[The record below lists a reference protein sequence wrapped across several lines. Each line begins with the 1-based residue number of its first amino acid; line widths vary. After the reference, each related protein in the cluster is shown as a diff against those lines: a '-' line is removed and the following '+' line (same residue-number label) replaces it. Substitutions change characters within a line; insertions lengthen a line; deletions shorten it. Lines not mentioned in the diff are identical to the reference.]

1 MAQEYNQSILTD
13 TMQAPAP
20 NQRNPMYAHYNSLPA
35 LIPPIPMQASGP
47 APEYN
52 SSDAESLDEIPIEK
66 GAAYGRPP
74 FVDGYPYGANINVA
88 ASYPGGPVVPQYYRP
103 RPMGMQMLRP
113 LHKQKVT
120 TRAKK
125 HGTIQ
130 DVSPVGSEDVSP
142 RCSKVEVG
150 TVDKESKLGTAGSSH
165 GKSEQSISGKNK
177 ESTLSTTGQRS
188 QGVAGQRSQGA
199 TGQRSQDKNEQTI
212 SGKNRTDGKTTPSGN
227 NEAVSTSDIEKE
239 NQTELKDNEE
249 NLNLSGNFD
258 NQDGESSLRRAR
270 RRLAMSLR

>member
-1 MAQEYNQSILTD
+1 MAQEYNHSIVTD
-13 TMQAPAP
+13 TMQGSAP

-35 LIPPIPMQASGP
+35 LIPPIPIQASGP

-52 SSDAESLDEIPIEK
+52 SSDAESLNEIPLEK
-66 GAAYGRPP
+66 GADYRRPS
-74 FVDGYPYGANINVA
+74 FVDRYPYGADINVA
-88 ASYPGGPVVPQYYRP
+88 ASYPGGPVVPRYYQ
-103 RPMGMQMLRP
+103 PMGMQRLRP

-142 RCSKVEVG
+142 GGSKEKVG
-150 TVDKESKLGTAGSSH
+150 AVDKESKLGTCSSH
-165 GKSEQSISGKNK
+165 RKSEQSGKNK
-177 ESTLSTTGQRS
+177 ETMLGATDP
-188 QGVAGQRSQGA
+188 RSQGA
-199 TGQRSQDKNEQTI
+199 TGQRSQDKIEQSI
-212 SGKNRTDGKTTPSGN
+212 SGKNRIDDNKATPPGN
-227 NEAVSTSDIEKE
+227 NEAGSSNTQEQ

-258 NQDGESSLRRAR
+258 DQESSLRRAR